1 VTSEW
6 TSVKTLTPLLRRHP
20 GRVAV
25 IVALGIGVACS
36 EGLGLGLF
44 MPLVQALETSQPDT
58 IVGGRLGTLVIAPFA
73 SLGPDARVRAVLLC
87 LFSLLALRNAM
98 VFAHGALL
106 GGLTSRLAHELRCD
120 VVTHL
125 LRAEE
130 QWVARRDTGT
140 WLNLLESQTWE
151 TAAAVGTLAG
161 IATRFCKVAVFALGL
176 VWISWRMTLVV
187 GLALGTTSLA
197 VRLLARRVDALG
209 HAEKS
214 AWETMAQRMVELLR
228 TLRTIHVFGRERL
241 EAGRFEACS
250 DTERR
255 TFRRLQV
262 LQAIVPPASEF
273 LVAALMLAVVWSAL
287 AAPGQLPAVLT
298 FLAILYRL
306 HPQMQQ
312 LDSGRVSLAAALAP
326 ASAVMQ
332 LVASREGAIV
342 RSGTRRFERLA
353 TGIAL
358 EDVVLAYD
366 DGTRALDGVRLHI
379 PARATTA
386 IVGPSGAGKSTLV
399 RLLLRLVEPTA
410 GRIAVDGVPLP
421 DLDLGTWRAR
431 IALVGQDIPLLDAS
445 VADNIAY
452 GCDRIVGQDDLRAAA
467 RHAAADAFIQA
478 LPEGYATRVGDDG
491 VRLSGGERQRVALA
505 RAFLRDPDILILDEA
520 TSAVDAISA
529 DAIRR
534 AVAELG
540 RGRTVIV
547 VTHRPATIETA
558 AHVVL
563 LDAGRVVDEGPAS
576 QLLGR
581 GGLFARLHA
590 LDGPR
595 TAGGAAR

>member
-1 VTSEW
+1 
-6 TSVKTLTPLLRRHP
+6 
-20 GRVAV
+20 
-25 IVALGIGVACS
+25 
-36 EGLGLGLF
+36 
-44 MPLVQALETSQPDT
+44 
-58 IVGGRLGTLVIAPFA
+58 
-73 SLGPDARVRAVLLC
+73 
-87 LFSLLALRNAM
+87 
-98 VFAHGALL
+98 
-106 GGLTSRLAHELRCD
+106 
-120 VVTHL
+120 
-125 LRAEE
+125 
-130 QWVARRDTGT
+130 
-140 WLNLLESQTWE
+140 
-151 TAAAVGTLAG
+151 
-161 IATRFCKVAVFALGL
+161 
-176 VWISWRMTLVV
+176 
-187 GLALGTTSLA
+187 
-197 VRLLARRVDALG
+197 
-209 HAEKS
+209 
-214 AWETMAQRMVELLR
+214 
-228 TLRTIHVFGRERL
+228 
-241 EAGRFEACS
+241 
-250 DTERR
+250 
-255 TFRRLQV
+255 
-262 LQAIVPPASEF
+262 
-273 LVAALMLAVVWSAL
+273 
-287 AAPGQLPAVLT
+287 
-298 FLAILYRL
+298 
-306 HPQMQQ
+306 
-312 LDSGRVSLAAALAP
+312 
-326 ASAVMQ
+326 MQ
-332 LVASREGAIV
+332 LVASGEGAFV

-353 TGIAL
+353 MGIAL

-399 RLLLRLVEPTA
+399 RLLLRLAEPTA
-410 GRIAVDGVPLP
+410 GRITVDGVPLP

-445 VADNIAY
+445 VAENIAY
-452 GCDRIVGQDDLRAAA
+452 GCDRAVGQDDLRGAA
-467 RHAAADAFIQA
+467 RRAAADAFIQA

-529 DAIRR
+529 DAIRI

-558 AHVVL
+558 EHVVL

>member
-1 VTSEW
+1 VSSEW
-6 TSVKTLTPLLRRHP
+6 TSVKTLTPLVRRHP
-20 GRVAV
+20 ARVAV
-25 IVALGIGVACS
+25 IVTLGIGVACS
-36 EGLGLGLF
+36 EGIGLGLF
-44 MPLVQALETSQPDT
+44 MPLVQALEASQPGT
-58 IVGGRLGTLVIAPFA
+58 IVGGRLGALVAAPFA
-73 SLGPDARVRAVLLC
+73 GLAPDTRVRAVLVC
-87 LFSLLALRNAM
+87 LFGLLALRNLM

-140 WLNLLESQTWE
+140 WMNLLESQTWE
-151 TAAAVGTLAG
+151 TAAAVGALAG
-161 IATRFCKVAVFALGL
+161 IATRLCKVAVFALAL

-187 GLALGTTSLA
+187 GLALGATSLA

-228 TLRTIHVFGRERL
+228 TLRTIHVFGREPF
-241 EAGRFEACS
+241 EAGRFETCS

-273 LVAALMLAVVWSAL
+273 LVAALMLAVVSTAL

-298 FLAILYRL
+298 FVAILYRL

-326 ASAVMQ
+326 ASAVMR
-332 LVASREGAIV
+332 LVTSGEGAIV

-399 RLLLRLVEPTA
+399 RLLLRLAEPTA
-410 GRIAVDGVPLP
+410 GRITVDGVPLP
-421 DLDLGTWRAR
+421 ELDLTTWRAR

-445 VADNIAY
+445 VAENIAY
-452 GCDRIVGQDDLRAAA
+452 GCDRAVGQDDLRAAA
-467 RHAAADAFIQA
+467 RRAAADAFIQA
-478 LPEGYATRVGDDG
+478 LPDGYATRVGGDG

-529 DAIRR
+529 DAIRG

-540 RGRTVIV
+540 RGCTVIV
-547 VTHRPATIETA
+547 VTHRPTTIETA
-558 AHVVL
+558 EHVVL

-576 QLLGR
+576 RLLRR

-595 TAGGAAR
+595 AAGGAVR